1 MCVLKEIIRS
11 SPLSS
16 KHLTSQKLFT
26 VFWEPHVFWS
36 FSCGLLLGWKITSFF
51 SKAVKTKKQTLFKK
65 QNKTKNEKIEPTGTW
80 CREKPQWFHAATKGS
95 QKKKMKNIED
105 STVLSK
111 ILFMCSDSGFS
122 CIERPGNSSTDDGSV
137 CYKPVTHATRQ
148 HADFSYIKFI
158 SELCLFFTHSA
169 YNKRRAVRVIVLA
182 WTCREN
188 VVMFSFN
195 SDIIMAV
202 SSNKCINHPPVMYQ
216 CILLKCTGLK

>member
-1 MCVLKEIIRS
+1 MSSGLSPVVCFLDEKLLPFFLRLWKQKSRDYLKNKTR
-11 SPLSS
+11 
-16 KHLTSQKLFT
+16 Q
-26 VFWEPHVFWS
+26 
-36 FSCGLLLGWKITSFF
+36 
-51 SKAVKTKKQTLFKK
+51 KTKEL
-65 QNKTKNEKIEPTGTW
+65 NHLALDVG
-80 CREKPQWFHAATKGS
+80 RSRSDSMLPQRDPR
-95 QKKKMKNIED
+95 KNIYIQD

-111 ILFMCSDSGFS
+111 FLLMCSDSGFS

-169 YNKRRAVRVIVLA
+169 YNKRRAIRVIVLA

-188 VVMFSFN
+188 VAIFSFN
-195 SDIIMAV
+195 SDILMAV
-202 SSNKCINHPPVMYQ
+202 SSNKGINDPPVMYQ

>member
-1 MCVLKEIIRS
+1 MKRS
-11 SPLSS
+11 PKDSMLP
-16 KHLTSQKLFT
+16 QRD
-26 VFWEPHVFWS
+26 P
-36 FSCGLLLGWKITSFF
+36 
-51 SKAVKTKKQTLFKK
+51 
-65 QNKTKNEKIEPTGTW
+65 
-80 CREKPQWFHAATKGS
+80 REKR
-95 QKKKMKNIED
+95 KNMQD

-111 ILFMCSDSGFS
+111 FLLMCSDSSFS

-158 SELCLFFTHSA
+158 SELCLLFTHSA
-169 YNKRRAVRVIVLA
+169 YNKCRAVRVIVLA

-188 VVMFSFN
+188 FAIFSFN
-195 SDIIMAV
+195 SDILMAV